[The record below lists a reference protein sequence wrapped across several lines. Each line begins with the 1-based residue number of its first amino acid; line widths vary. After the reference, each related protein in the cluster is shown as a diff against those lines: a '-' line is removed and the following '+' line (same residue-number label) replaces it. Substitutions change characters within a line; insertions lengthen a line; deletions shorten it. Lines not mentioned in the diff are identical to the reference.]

1 MKKLL
6 AFVLT
11 LMLAMTMGITF
22 VGCGS
27 DEVADVEETTEATT
41 EEVTTAAAVDSD
53 FDQFKKTMDDY
64 EDFMDSY
71 CELMEEYASDP
82 NGMMDEY
89 LEMNQ
94 KYLTVMEELE
104 AMDED
109 EMTDEELAYYLEVM
123 NRINEKL
130 AKVAY

>member
-1 MKKLL
+1 
-6 AFVLT
+6 
-11 LMLAMTMGITF
+11 
-22 VGCGS
+22 
-27 DEVADVEETTEATT
+27 
-41 EEVTTAAAVDSD
+41 
-53 FDQFKKTMDDY
+53 
-64 EDFMDSY
+64 MDSY

-82 NGMMDEY
+82 NSVMDEY

-104 AMDED
+104 TMDED